1 MSLNLAILSLHR
13 IYINKRLNLGIKIRF
28 ILKPLDLIQ
37 LGYSYSQSLNILFLI
52 DCQKKK
58 KKIVTLCE
66 RKTSVLKLLQISMT
80 RACKY

>member
-52 DCQKKK
+52 DCPKKK
-58 KKIVTLCE
+58 P
-66 RKTSVLKLLQISMT
+66 LLYVSGKP
-80 RACKY
+80 AS